1 MSYDLYF
8 YKKKDNPFS
17 KEEIILEFKKM
28 IPNDISEVDT
38 QIHYENERTG
48 VYFLIDINEPN
59 SEKEDIELFDQF
71 DGFENTNLSASINF
85 LRPDYFGQE
94 IFPIIGSICEKLD
107 LHIFNPQEFDQSRER
122 PLKWTSTE
130 LVQHWTEHNTQVSKQ
145 QFKELDLKYYPKDKS
160 DKIWEYTSKIE
171 ALDREIEEDVYIPN
185 VFMIMDESTKEL
197 FSYVV
202 WSEAIPLILPKVD
215 FVILVKNYKRFFKT
229 IEEIGIVKHE
239 DIVSKFSTEFSKYDK
254 RGIESLILKQ
264 ENADRIKK
272 EFNSFPIW
280 KSHKEFGPQVG
291 LDSFVNHKE

>member
-8 YKKKDNPFS
+8 YKKEDDPIS
-17 KEEIILEFKKM
+17 KEEIISEFKKM
-28 IPNDISEVDT
+28 IPKDISEVDS

-48 VYFLIDINEPN
+48 VYFLIDINETN
-59 SEKEDIELFDQF
+59 SEKEDIELYDQF

-94 IFPIIGSICEKLD
+94 IFPILGNICEKLD
-107 LHIFNPQEFDQSRER
+107 LHIFNPQEFDESRER

-130 LVQHWTEHNTQVSKQ
+130 LVQHWTDHNMQVTKQ
-145 QFKELDLKYYPKDKS
+145 QFKELELKYYPKDKS

-171 ALDREIEEDVYIPN
+171 TLDKEIEEDVYIPN

-229 IEEIGIVKHE
+229 IEEIGIVKYE
-239 DIVSKFSTEFSKYDK
+239 DIISKFSSEFSNFDK
-254 RGIESLILKQ
+254 SGIESLILKQ
-264 ENADRIKK
+264 KNADRIKK

>member
-8 YKKKDNPFS
+8 YKKEDNPFS
-17 KEEIILEFKKM
+17 KEEILSEFKKM
-28 IPNDISEVDT
+28 IPKDISEVDT

-94 IFPIIGSICEKLD
+94 IFPILGSICEKLE
-107 LHIFNPQEFDQSRER
+107 LHIFNPQEFDESRER

-130 LVQHWTEHNTQVSKQ
+130 LVQHWTDHNMQVTKQ
-145 QFKELDLKYYPKDKS
+145 QFKELELKYYPKDKS

-171 ALDREIEEDVYIPN
+171 ALDKEIEEDVYIPN

-239 DIVSKFSTEFSKYDK
+239 DIISKFSVEFSKFDK
-254 RGIESLILKQ
+254 SGIESLILKQ
-264 ENADRIKK
+264 KNADRIKK